1 MTLDVPTA
9 RRVGLPV
16 DARGELP
23 DAVALATRLQ
33 AGVERAVRAG
43 LDVELHVSP
52 GAEVLPDAQ
61 AEVLAAVRERAAA
74 LGVDVRVVS

>member
-1 MTLDVPTA
+1 MTLDLTPT

-23 DAVALATRLQ
+23 DAATLAGRLQ
-33 AGVERAVRAG
+33 AAVDRAAGAG

-52 GAEVLPDAQ
+52 GADLPGPQ
-61 AEVLAAVRERAAA
+61 AAVLAAARESAGPR
-74 LGVDVRVVS
+74 GVDVRVVA